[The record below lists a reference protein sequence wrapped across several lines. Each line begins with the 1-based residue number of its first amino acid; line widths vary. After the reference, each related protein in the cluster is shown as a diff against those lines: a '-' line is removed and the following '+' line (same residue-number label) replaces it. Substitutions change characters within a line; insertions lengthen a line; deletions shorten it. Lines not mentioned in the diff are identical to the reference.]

1 MMNKY
6 TSYTLKKRGDNM
18 GKITSAQYE
27 KFLEL
32 LAQCGNITIAA
43 EGAGISRK
51 SIYNKINS
59 DLDYSERVEEA
70 KGEAVERLEH
80 VARQRAERGS
90 DVLLIFLLKS
100 LRPDVYRDNYKGIT
114 QQYPGDYIIDLS
126 MIPTPAITDTLA

>member
-1 MMNKY
+1 
-6 TSYTLKKRGDNM
+6 M

-59 DLDYSERVEEA
+59 DLDYSAQVEEA
-70 KGEAVERLEH
+70 KYEAVERLEH

-100 LRPDVYRDNYKGIT
+100 LRPDVYRDNYRGSDTPIIT
-114 QQYPGDYIIDLS
+114 DYIIDLS
-126 MIPTPAITDTLA
+126 PRRAKEVNDTPA

>member
-1 MMNKY
+1 
-6 TSYTLKKRGDNM
+6 M

-51 SIYNKINS
+51 SIYNKMNDDI
-59 DLDYSERVEEA
+59 DYNTRVQEA
-70 KGEAVERLEH
+70 KYEAVERLEH

-100 LRPDVYRDNYKGIT
+100 LRPDVYRDNYRGT
-114 QQYPGDYIIDLS
+114 DQQYPVDYIIDIS
-126 MIPTPAITDTLA
+126 PHRAQEVSDTLA